1 MIAVVDDPSPPM
13 RLTLGSIA
21 YDSIRSA
28 LAERAA
34 MLEAGKE
41 VTLSADWTEDPER
54 MTKTEDGRSAADGRI

>member
-1 MIAVVDDPSPPM
+1 
-13 RLTLGSIA
+13 LTLGSIA

-34 MLEAGKE
+34 MLEADKE

-54 MTKTEDGRSAADGRI
+54 MTKTEDGRDAADGRI